1 MPESLGDW
9 INPVMSSLKPYPCSE
24 TLTSRM
30 SGQALESDYV
40 SERLGD
46 WIDLV
51 FGYKQR
57 GPASEAAANVFYYL
71 TYEGAVDLQ
80 HIDDPLQR
88 KVCFSPSSLKGREL

>member
-1 MPESLGDW
+1 M
-9 INPVMSSLKPYPCSE
+9 
-24 TLTSRM
+24 
-30 SGQALESDYV
+30 

-57 GPASEAAANVFYYL
+57 GPASETAANVFYYL

-88 KVCFSPSSLKGREL
+88 KVLT